1 LRTSIVV
8 SRHRTGELR
17 TPDPDLCAAFTSRSI
32 VSWMV
37 AVSTEFIRF
46 TSPPPAAVR
55 VDGQNRA
62 VDLARIGWLTVVV
75 ACVIAIV
82 ILLLQGYYGYAGVTF
97 AVAVSAGIN
106 LR

>member
-8 SRHRTGELR
+8 GRRRTGELR
-17 TPDPDLCAAFTSRSI
+17 TPDLDLCAASTDRSI
-32 VSWMV
+32 ASWMV
-37 AVSTEFIRF
+37 AVRTEFIRS
-46 TSPPPAAVR
+46 TSPPRAAVG

-62 VDLARIGWLTVVV
+62 VDLARIGWLSVVV
-75 ACVIAIV
+75 ACLVAVV

-97 AVAVSAGIN
+97 AVAASAGIN